1 MAIFGKRLG
10 SSRRGDLK
18 ERVTALEEHVRYMQE
33 MLEYYARQ
41 TEKKLESVG
50 ESEKVSTHGRIVP

>member
-1 MAIFGKRLG
+1 MAIFGKQLRSAG
-10 SSRRGDLK
+10 QGGVN

-41 TEKKLESVG
+41 TEKRLGNREKG
-50 ESEKVSTHGRIVP
+50 EEKHGE